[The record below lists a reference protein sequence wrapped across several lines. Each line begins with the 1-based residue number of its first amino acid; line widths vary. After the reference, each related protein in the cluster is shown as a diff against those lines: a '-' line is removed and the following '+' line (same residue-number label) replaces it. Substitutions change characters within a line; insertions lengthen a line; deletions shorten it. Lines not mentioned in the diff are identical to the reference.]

1 VKAALLYGPGDL
13 RVEEVPEPSARA
25 GEAVIAVTSS
35 GVCPSDIRSY
45 VGVVAGK
52 PKPAW
57 TPGHELAGHI
67 TALGDG
73 PTDGFAV
80 GDRVVVDWRGVCG
93 RCHECRRGAANF
105 CENLIKYPVAGF
117 ADYTRMPLTQLHKV
131 PAGLSLD
138 AASFCEPL
146 ACVVNAHRAIPV
158 PLGSNVLV
166 IGAGPIGLLHTQV
179 AGSRGARVIVA
190 DMRTERLAVAGKLG
204 AHDVVDASAGDARQ
218 AVLELTEGRGAD
230 AVIVTVGVPA
240 VISSAFGMVARNGTV
255 NLFAGTHPK
264 GAIELNPDVPHYDQV
279 AITGSHDFI
288 PNDFA
293 TALRLLQFGI
303 VDVEPLISHRFP
315 LASIVEAFE
324 TTRDQL
330 GLKSIIVADK

>member
-1 VKAALLYGPGDL
+1 
-13 RVEEVPEPSARA
+13 
-25 GEAVIAVTSS
+25 
-35 GVCPSDIRSY
+35 
-45 VGVVAGK
+45 
-52 PKPAW
+52 
-57 TPGHELAGHI
+57 
-67 TALGDG
+67 
-73 PTDGFAV
+73 
-80 GDRVVVDWRGVCG
+80 
-93 RCHECRRGAANF
+93 
-105 CENLIKYPVAGF
+105 
-117 ADYTRMPLTQLHKV
+117 
-131 PAGLSLD
+131 
-138 AASFCEPL
+138 
-146 ACVVNAHRAIPV
+146 
-158 PLGSNVLV
+158 
-166 IGAGPIGLLHTQV
+166 
-179 AGSRGARVIVA
+179 
-190 DMRTERLAVAGKLG
+190 
-204 AHDVVDASAGDARQ
+204 VDASAGDARQ

-293 TALRLLQFGI
+293 TAVRLVQFGI